1 MPLTEIS
8 VRVTGKNIK
17 EAERFLKNCAN
28 RQTSRT
34 VANEHCCPIA
44 LSLFDRGFVAYVT
57 RKCAVV
63 YRQADGEIVNVF
75 RLPEVA
81 QEFVRNFDEGNPV
94 QPIEFTLERNMDE
107 EA

>member
-8 VRVTGKNIK
+8 VRVTKKNIK
-17 EAERFLKNCAN
+17 DA
-28 RQTSRT
+28 
-34 VANEHCCPIA
+34 IA
-44 LSLFDRGFVAYVT
+44 LIKLRPEIPTEGHCPVALALWDRGWRAYIT
-57 RKCAVV
+57 RKCATV
-63 YRQADGEIVNVF
+63 YRAQDYTLYNIF
-75 RLPEVA
+75 SLPEVA